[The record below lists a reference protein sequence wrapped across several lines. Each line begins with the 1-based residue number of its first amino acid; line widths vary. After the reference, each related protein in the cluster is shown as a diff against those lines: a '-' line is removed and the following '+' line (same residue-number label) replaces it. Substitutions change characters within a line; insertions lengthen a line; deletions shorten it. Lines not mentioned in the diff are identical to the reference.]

1 MKNGTFCSY
10 SRFTVQDHRNSSDS
24 FDVYLET
31 KPGAKS
37 PTKIKGFNQLPWQ
50 VSKTAGKS
58 LGHLLFAS
66 DMKLE
71 LHPAETPLDQSS
83 IAITGDFKEQRF
95 ICVKKSSQNREQT
108 LLGESKGRHV
118 AKKSL
123 FESNFL
129 ANFDILDSE
138 NNTLL
143 LAGVVLS
150 CLLYAN

>member
-1 MKNGTFCSY
+1 MKDGNRSSF
-10 SRFTVQDHRNSSDS
+10 SRFTVQDHRNSTDS
-24 FDVYLET
+24 FDVFLET

-37 PTKIKGFNQLPWQ
+37 PTKIKNFHQLPWQ
-50 VSKTAGKS
+50 VSKTMGKS
-58 LGHLLFAS
+58 LGYLLFGS

-71 LHPAETPLDQSS
+71 LHPAETPSDQSS

-95 ICVKKSSQNREQT
+95 ICVKKSSQSREQT

-123 FESNFL
+123 FESTYL
-129 ANFDILDSE
+129 ANFDILNSE
-138 NNTLL
+138 NNSLL